1 MFCKLESLFFFLLLF
16 FLSLLFLCTSK
27 MISRA
32 SEVRLPWHFKWVKMK
47 CTYDEDINKCSV
59 IDRQFVT
66 KSTLNM
72 LSGWL
77 SLSTMSI
84 GVVSEEGVLLFLMQ
98 CFFLCPKCPRRTF
111 CEVIH
116 TRIFFLDACLAEQS
130 WGGPLLSF
138 VVDGAAGDTCSVYMS
153 CLIPLR
159 SASELAGWLL
169 DNKVTC
175 LAAQISFVCDAIFL
189 ATISPNFASW
199 CQSANGRSIRKL
211 YRFFCFSPTF
221 LSRSQLISSASN
233 RSLCRICNTNH
244 LSTSIPVPNFPGCA
258 LYSIDLLFLLASRL
272 AINILSVAESFIQY
286 LLFVF
291 LSHRKKRSRMFV
303 QYGDMDSVG
312 ERKELMMP
320 RFLGRSD
327 ARRTRGLS
335 VSSWSPSVDSSSAS
349 WRTDGTEFGGGW
361 YGPGIFGPCTFLC
374 LLAYP
379 RVSGHLLV
387 ADTVLK
393 G

>member
-1 MFCKLESLFFFLLLF
+1 VFCKLESLFFFLLLF

-32 SEVRLPWHFKWVKMK
+32 WEVRLPGHLKSVKMK

-130 WGGPLLSF
+130 WGGAAVVVCSWWRCRRHLLC
-138 VVDGAAGDTCSVYMS
+138 V
-153 CLIPLR
+153 CLVWYLSGQRAR
-159 SASELAGWLL
+159 SLAGWLL

-244 LSTSIPVPNFPGCA
+244 LSTSIAVPKFPGCA

-272 AINILSVAESFIQY
+272 AINILSVVESFIQY

-291 LSHRKKRSRMFV
+291 LSHRKKRSILTRIFV
-303 QYGDMDSVG
+303 QYGDML
-312 ERKELMMP
+312 ENEKNWWC
-320 RFLGRSD
+320 LG
-327 ARRTRGLS
+327 
-335 VSSWSPSVDSSSAS
+335 
-349 WRTDGTEFGGGW
+349 F
-361 YGPGIFGPCTFLC
+361 
-374 LLAYP
+374 
-379 RVSGHLLV
+379 
-387 ADTVLK
+387 
-393 G
+393 